1 MNKKLKITLL
11 SILSIIIALG
21 AAWSGWMIGEKN
33 SNQIKEKTEE
43 KISQEM
49 EVYFYRTDGIYK
61 ITSSDEKPQQIVK
74 TTFDKEQHWSFTSQF
89 EIMGEKNNW
98 LVYRDKVGENPD
110 VKQIELG
117 LMVYDVNEQKEIMSV
132 KEDNSS
138 VTNFIISPEKK
149 SIAYVLNS
157 YDSSKSENQSPFY
170 QELYVWSKD
179 GGTKKI
185 LTEESGFFGLGL
197 GMWLDEENLTI
208 GRGYEGISYCSINI
222 KTTKEMP
229 KNCEGYG
236 SSVMGVADSFKIF
249 EDDVFY
255 GFRYEWQEI
264 TGNKSTGGIFKKS
277 MDGER
282 EYLSSDITADLV
294 VGEENIYYLRHNR
307 NASKYVYNGVETDLY
322 LVSKNGEYS
331 KRLTNDGTSVLAK
344 SNLFIS
350 SDKRFIGYQAVNRIG
365 LSQDEGGIQ
374 TQQENSTIWI
384 YDTQLNKYYQVAE
397 NGLAPK
403 IILVDIN

>member
-149 SIAYVLNS
+149 SIAYVLIATILVKVKIRVLSIKN
-157 YDSSKSENQSPFY
+157 YTFGVKTV
-170 QELYVWSKD
+170 EL
-179 GGTKKI
+179 
-185 LTEESGFFGLGL
+185 
-197 GMWLDEENLTI
+197 
-208 GRGYEGISYCSINI
+208 
-222 KTTKEMP
+222 
-229 KNCEGYG
+229 
-236 SSVMGVADSFKIF
+236 
-249 EDDVFY
+249 
-255 GFRYEWQEI
+255 
-264 TGNKSTGGIFKKS
+264 KKS
-277 MDGER
+277 SQKKVD
-282 EYLSSDITADLV
+282 S
-294 VGEENIYYLRHNR
+294 
-307 NASKYVYNGVETDLY
+307 
-322 LVSKNGEYS
+322 
-331 KRLTNDGTSVLAK
+331 LA
-344 SNLFIS
+344 
-350 SDKRFIGYQAVNRIG
+350 
-365 LSQDEGGIQ
+365 
-374 TQQENSTIWI
+374 
-384 YDTQLNKYYQVAE
+384 
-397 NGLAPK
+397 
-403 IILVDIN
+403 

>member
-1 MNKKLKITLL
+1 MNKKLKVSLL
-11 SILSIIIALG
+11 SILSITIAFG
-21 AAWSGWMIGEKN
+21 AAWYGWIIGEEN
-33 SNQIKEKTEE
+33 SEQINQPTEE

-49 EVYFYRTDGIYK
+49 EIYFYRTDGIYK
-61 ITSSDEKPQQIVK
+61 ITSEDEKPQQIVK
-74 TTFDKEQHWSFTSQF
+74 TTFDKEQHWTFTSQF

-98 LVYRDKVGENPD
+98 LVYRDKVGENSD
-110 VKQIELG
+110 IKQVEFG
-117 LMVYDVNEQKEIMSV
+117 LMVYDVNEKKEIMSV

-138 VTNFIISPEKK
+138 VTNFIVSPAKT

-170 QELYVWSKD
+170 QELYVWSKE

-222 KTTKEMP
+222 KTTKKMP
-229 KNCEGYG
+229 EKCENYG
-236 SSVMGVADSFKIF
+236 SSQMGTIDLFKEI
-249 EDDVFY
+249 ENNVFY

-264 TGNKSTGGIFKKS
+264 TGNKSSGGIFKKS

-282 EYLSSDITADLV
+282 EYLNSDATADLV

-307 NASKYVYNGVETDLY
+307 DASKYVYNGVETDLY
-322 LVSKNGEYS
+322 LVSKNGEYN

-344 SNLFIS
+344 SNLTIS

-374 TQQENSTIWI
+374 TQQDNSTIWI

-403 IILVDIN
+403 IVLNEK